1 MNTVLPW
8 CSQGYG
14 TLNTETKSVTG
25 LLVQI
30 FQIMLPIV
38 TIVALGI
45 VAGRLSTP
53 DLTTANQ
60 LNLNYFI
67 PALVFSSFTT
77 IQFEFSK
84 YALLALCG
92 LLLVLTAAF
101 LATLVSRFTGYA
113 YRTVAP
119 PLMFHNAGNIGL
131 PLLSLA
137 YGEQGLAIGL
147 ILFLI
152 GNITHFALGSYLL
165 AKKPNWISSLVQ
177 PGIIAAVA
185 ALTLQATSIKL
196 PEFTILPFTMLG
208 AIAVPLMLFSLG
220 VRIATARFEHLQ
232 IGLIIGLLAPA
243 LGIVSAGIFIVIF
256 QLDGIQA
263 ACLLLFGALP
273 PAVMNYVFAERY
285 DQEPAKVSSIVL
297 YGNLMAVV
305 ILPAALFF
313 VLPRY
318 F

>member
-1 MNTVLPW
+1 M
-8 CSQGYG
+8 
-14 TLNTETKSVTG
+14 TG
-25 LLVQI
+25 VVVQI

-38 TIVALGI
+38 TIVAVGI
-45 VAGRLSTP
+45 VAGRLSAP
-53 DLTTANQ
+53 DLNAANQ

-77 IQFEFSK
+77 IQFEFAK
-84 YALLALCG
+84 YGVLAFCC
-92 LLLVLTAAF
+92 LLLVLAAA
-101 LATLVSRFTGYA
+101 LIANLVSYLTGYA

-137 YGEQGLAIGL
+137 YGKPGLAIGL
-147 ILFLI
+147 ILFLV

-165 AKKPNWISSLVQ
+165 AKKPNWIKSLFQ
-177 PGIIAAVA
+177 PGIIAAAA
-185 ALTLQATSIKL
+185 ALGLQATSVQL
-196 PEFTILPFTMLG
+196 PDFAILPFTMLG

-220 VRIATARFEHLQ
+220 VRIAAARSEHLR
-232 IGLIIGLLAPA
+232 IGLVIGLLAPA
-243 LGIVSAGIFIVIF
+243 VGIVSAWALITIF
-256 QLDGIQA
+256 QLEGIQA

-285 DQEPAKVSSIVL
+285 EQEPAKVSSIVL

-318 F
+318 T